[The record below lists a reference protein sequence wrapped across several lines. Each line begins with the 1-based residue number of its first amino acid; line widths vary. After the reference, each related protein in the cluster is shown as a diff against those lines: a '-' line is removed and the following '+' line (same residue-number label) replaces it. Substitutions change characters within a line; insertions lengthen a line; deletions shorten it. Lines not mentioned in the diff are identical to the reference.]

1 VTFLRLLTWP
11 YVKKHKL
18 RTLLTLIGIVIG
30 VAVFTGMHTANR
42 AVNRAFQQTVDRIAG
57 RTQLQVSAGETGF
70 PEEVLEKVQSLSEVR
85 AAAPVIEAV
94 LDTGLPGQGNLLVLG
109 VDMTGD
115 RSLRDYDIDGQ
126 DDDVIDDPLVFL
138 AQPDSLILSKP
149 FAGKNGIVRNQK
161 IMFQT
166 MMGPRQFTVR
176 GIMKPGGLASAFGGN
191 LAVMDVYA
199 AQMIFGRGRLFD
211 RIDIGVTEGVTV
223 EEARDKIE
231 SLLGPSY
238 QVEPPS
244 SRGEHFDAISRSLSV
259 TINVTSVFALL
270 IGVFIIYN
278 AFSIAI
284 TQRRSEIGILRA
296 LGASQRQILLM
307 FLAESAMAG
316 VFASA
321 LGIWAGL
328 GIARGVTPLLSGMV
342 RELYGTAQMAD
353 DPSAEA
359 ALIAGAMLVGVITSL
374 VGGFLPARA
383 AARVDPVKALQKGR
397 YQVLTEG
404 ENRMRGLIA
413 AALAAVAFVGL
424 VFTPGTAFYYVA
436 FALCVVSVLLLAPW
450 LCLAAS
456 RALRFVLKWIRPV
469 EGALAADSLI
479 QSPRRTSATVSAL
492 MLSLALAV
500 GFAGVSGA
508 IFLSVTEWMEY
519 TFNPDL
525 FVTPTETVTAR
536 NFRFPASFA
545 ADIAAL
551 PGVEEVAP
559 VRNARVMIKGQPALA
574 IALPF
579 GHMGRRV
586 DLHPIAGDK
595 REMVRRGMAGEGF
608 ILAENLANRRGF
620 KVGDMMEVD
629 TPTGRLRLPVLGI
642 IVDFSDQQ
650 GAFFLDHS
658 LFIRHWR
665 DDTAN
670 LFRVYVKP
678 GVPPLKVREE
688 ILSKLGNQHRL
699 FVLTNTDLKK
709 FVIDLTNQWF
719 GMTYIQLAVAL
730 LVAVLG
736 IVNTLTVSITDRR
749 RELGVL
755 QAVGGLRNQIRHT
768 IWLEAVSIGLVGLLL
783 GLLLGALFLYFN
795 VVSFKGDIA
804 GLDVDY
810 RYPYPFAL
818 LLFPI
823 VTGSAFLAALWPAEA
838 AVRASLVESLEYE

>member
-11 YVKKHKL
+11 YVRKHKL

-57 RTQLQVSAGETGF
+57 KTQLQVSAGETGF
-70 PEEVLEKVQSLSEVR
+70 PEEVLEKVQSLAEVR
-85 AAAPVIEAV
+85 AAAPVVEAV
-94 LDTGLPGQGNLLVLG
+94 LNTGLPGQGNLLVLG

-115 RSLRDYDIDGQ
+115 RSLRDYDIEGA

-149 FAGKNGIVRNQK
+149 FADKNGIQRNQK
-161 IMFQT
+161 ITFQT
-166 MMGPRQFTVR
+166 MTGPRQFTVR
-176 GIMKPGGLASAFGGN
+176 GIMKPGGLSTAFGGN

-199 AQMIFGRGRLFD
+199 AQMVFGRGRLFD
-211 RIDIGVTEGVTV
+211 RIDIGVGEGVTIDQ
-223 EEARDKIE
+223 ARQKIE
-231 SLLGPSY
+231 ALLGPSY

-244 SRGEHFDAISRSLSV
+244 ARGEHFDAISKSLSV
-259 TINVTSVFALL
+259 TINVTSIFALL

-296 LGASQRQILLM
+296 LGASQRQILFM
-307 FLAESAMAG
+307 FLAESALAG

-321 LGIWAGL
+321 VGIWVGL

-359 ALIAGAMLVGVITSL
+359 VLILGAMAVGVAASL

-383 AARVDPVKALQKGR
+383 AASVDPVKALQKGR

-404 ENRMRGLIA
+404 ENRVRGLIA
-413 AALAAVAFVGL
+413 VALSAVALIGL
-424 VFTPGTAFYYVA
+424 TFAPGTAFYYVA
-436 FALCVVSVLLLAPW
+436 FAMAVMAVLLLAPW
-450 LCLAAS
+450 LSLAVS
-456 RALRFVLKWIRPV
+456 RALRPALKWIRPV

-500 GFAGVSGA
+500 GFAGISGA

-536 NFRFPASFA
+536 NFRFPASFRD
-545 ADIAAL
+545 DIARL
-551 PGVEEVAP
+551 PGVDEVAP
-559 VRNARVMIKGQPALA
+559 VRNARVMVKGQPALA

-579 GHMGRRV
+579 EHLERRV
-586 DLHPIAGDK
+586 DIHPTAGDK
-595 REMVRRGMAGEGF
+595 REMLRRGKAGEGF

-620 KVGDMMEVD
+620 QIGDLMEVD
-629 TPTGRLRLPVLGI
+629 TPSGRLRLPVLGI
-642 IVDFSDQQ
+642 VVDFSDQQ
-650 GAFFLDHS
+650 GAFFLDQA
-658 LFIRHWR
+658 LFMRYWR
-665 DDTAN
+665 DDTVN
-670 LFRVYVKP
+670 VYRVYLKK
-678 GVPPLKVREE
+678 GVPPLQVREE
-688 ILSKLGNQHRL
+688 ILAKLGNQHRL
-699 FVLTNTDLKK
+699 FVLTNADLKK

-783 GLLLGALFLYFN
+783 GCVLGALFLYFN
-795 VVSFKGDIA
+795 VVSFKGEIA

-810 RYPYPFAL
+810 RYPYSFAL

-823 VTGSAFLAALWPAEA
+823 VTGAAYLAALWPAEA